1 MAPEEITEAYVKYG
15 PYVLR
20 RCRRILGS
28 EAAAQDAL
36 QEAFMRLVRRADLFA
51 GAESKLAWLY
61 RVAERCCFDQLSRP
75 ATRASRP
82 LEELRTGDPWEPSS
96 AMQAEDRD
104 VVMKFLGGLDEKLR
118 QVAVLHYLDEMGQEE
133 IARAVGCSR
142 QTVVNRLTAIKQR
155 VEIFRSERLMSAEA
169 R

>member
-75 ATRASRP
+75 ATRAARP
-82 LEELRTGDPWEPSS
+82 IEELRLGDPWEQSS

-104 VVMKFLGGLDEKLR
+104 VVMKFLAGLDDKLR

-142 QTVVNRLTAIKQR
+142 QTVVNRLTIIKQR
-155 VEIFRSERLMSAEA
+155 VETFRSERLLSAEA

>member
-1 MAPEEITEAYVKYG
+1 
-15 PYVLR
+15 
-20 RCRRILGS
+20 
-28 EAAAQDAL
+28 
-36 QEAFMRLVRRADLFA
+36 MRLVRRADLFA

-82 LEELRTGDPWEPSS
+82 LEELRTGEPWESSS
-96 AMQAEDRD
+96 AGQAEDRD
-104 VVMKFLGGLDEKLR
+104 MVLKFLGGLDDKLR

-155 VEIFRSERLMSAEA
+155 VATFKTERPTWTEP

>member
-15 PYVLR
+15 PFVLR

-36 QEAFMRLVRRADLFA
+36 QEAFMRLCRRADLFA
-51 GAESKLAWLY
+51 VAESKLAWLY

-75 ATRASRP
+75 ATRTALPMDALRMNEP
-82 LEELRTGDPWEPSS
+82 FEERS
-96 AMQAEDRD
+96 AFLAEDRD
-104 VVMKFLGGLDEKLR
+104 LVMKFLAALDDKLR
-118 QVAVLHYLDEMGQEE
+118 QVAILRYLDEMGQEE
-133 IARAVGCSR
+133 IAEALGCSR
-142 QTVVNRLTAIKQR
+142 QTVVNRLAAIKQH
-155 VEIFRSERLMSAEA
+155 VETFRAERLLSAEA

>member
-82 LEELRTGDPWEPSS
+82 IAELRTGEPWDHSS

-104 VVMKFLGGLDEKLR
+104 MVLKFLGGLDDKLR

-155 VEIFRSERLMSAEA
+155 VETFRLERLMSAEA

>member
-1 MAPEEITEAYVKYG
+1 MAPEEITKAYVTYG

-75 ATRASRP
+75 ATRAARP
-82 LEELRTGDPWEPSS
+82 LDELRTGEPWESSS
-96 AMQAEDRD
+96 AVQAEDRD
-104 VVMKFLGGLDEKLR
+104 VVMKFLGGLDDKLR

-133 IARAVGCSR
+133 IARAIGCSR
-142 QTVVNRLTAIKQR
+142 QTVVNRLTVIKQR
-155 VEIFRSERLMSAEA
+155 VEIFRTERLLSAEA

>member
-20 RCRRILGS
+20 RCRRILGT

-51 GAESKLAWLY
+51 GADSKLAWLY

-75 ATRASRP
+75 ATRAARP
-82 LEELRTGDPWEPSS
+82 IEELRTEPWDSSS
-96 AMQAEDRD
+96 AMVAEDRD
-104 VVMKFLGGLDEKLR
+104 MVMKFLGGLEDKLR

-133 IARAVGCSR
+133 IARAIGCSR
-142 QTVVNRLTAIKQR
+142 QTVVNRLAAIKQR
-155 VEIFRSERLMSAEA
+155 VETFRAERLMSAEA